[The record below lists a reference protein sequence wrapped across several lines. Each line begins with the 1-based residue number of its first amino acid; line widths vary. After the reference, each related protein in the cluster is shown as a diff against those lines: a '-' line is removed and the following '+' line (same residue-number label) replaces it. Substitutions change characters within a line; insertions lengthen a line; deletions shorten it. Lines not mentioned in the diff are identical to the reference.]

1 MVEPISTAL
10 AGIALVKKSVD
21 FVKQQIQT
29 CNDIGDIIGHIDK
42 AMMGEQQTI
51 KARDKANVDMFA
63 TENIAKEVIDAK
75 LAREHLN
82 ELKNLVNLRFGPG
95 TWEYILQERK
105 KRIDAKKQAIKEE
118 RARRLKK
125 RQEIEEYIKY
135 GLITVVTL
143 AFIGVAVGVTFK
155 FFVSLG
161 QPLRAHNLEYDDH
174 SCLIYEPKYFYICM
188 NEGREWADME
198 LYLDQKKMRGNWI
211 EIEDEEMYNK

>member
-51 KARDKANVDMFA
+51 KARDKANVDVFA

-75 LAREHLN
+75 LAREQMN

-161 QPLRAHNLEYDDH
+161 QPLMAHDVDYEDT

-188 NEGREWADME
+188 NEGREFADVE
-198 LYLDQKKMRGNWI
+198 LYLDYKKIRGNWI